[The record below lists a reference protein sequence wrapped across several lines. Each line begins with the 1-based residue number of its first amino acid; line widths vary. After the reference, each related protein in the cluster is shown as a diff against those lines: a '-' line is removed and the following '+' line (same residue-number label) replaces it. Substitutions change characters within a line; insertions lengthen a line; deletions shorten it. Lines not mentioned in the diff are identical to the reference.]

1 MLARPSP
8 SALEQGEKRS
18 RARGM
23 TPAHIGAMTRS
34 FSLSRLPLL
43 VGLLAAV
50 TAQGCLAADEGDIA
64 GTSEDEVYE
73 HHGLDAYGP
82 VPQNLEDRFLT
93 CPVSDKPKTGTFNG
107 KSYTYKSAAEA
118 RYDAD
123 GWQDRVASDWSAL
136 SRLVPPNM
144 EAVVID
150 IRRVGGV
157 PHYLYLSNGKQNAV
171 YEPWSSSKFMAISG
185 AMARARTES
194 GGKVGGDGTVGNV
207 SLGDMTTAVHTYAAK
222 GSAPGGGSSGVD
234 GSNGMSNYFFR
245 VAGADYLTDLLHDKW
260 LRLPDRSK
268 FRGGY
273 GAFSFNE
280 GSLNWT
286 SADGRSTT
294 RMGRIENGIT
304 GDKTMSAI
312 AQAEWLKRLTQFE
325 TDPSTRL
332 PGFDGTIQA
341 EDTRA
346 LLYGNLKRNGEIGG
360 MLAGESVYLLQGL
373 LPGVR
378 IGRPDAFGG
387 EPNRASKEILDRVT
401 GGKWRVFHKL
411 GAGVSRT
418 RNVSEIVMATYACL
432 PGYDGGREFV
442 IITSAHASNLSAANT
457 ATQTAFNKLVPLLA
471 PGFADGNPGPDANAF
486 PVPRNGR
493 AVATADTALKVENVD
508 SSTLPADGKC
518 ALTRG
523 KSLDFTTGTYINA
536 EKTQVRLTV
545 DASSASVRALGCPES
560 VFRNGA
566 VFVYAPH
573 FTFAAR

>member
-1 MLARPSP
+1 MVHRPSRFLLLFGVL
-8 SALEQGEKRS
+8 SA
-18 RARGM
+18 
-23 TPAHIGAMTRS
+23 I
-34 FSLSRLPLL
+34 
-43 VGLLAAV
+43 AV
-50 TAQGCLAADEGDIA
+50 QGCVASDEGD
-64 GTSEDEVYE
+64 GTGESEDELYE

-82 VPQNLEDRFLT
+82 VPQNLEDRFVT
-93 CPVSDKPKTGTFNG
+93 CPVSDKPKVGTFNG
-107 KSYTYKSAAEA
+107 KTYTYKSSAEA
-118 RYDAD
+118 RYGAD
-123 GWQDRVASDWSAL
+123 GWQDRVTSDWSAL

-171 YEPWSSSKFMAISG
+171 YEPWSSSKFMAVSG

-194 GGKVGGDGTVGNV
+194 GGKVGGDGTVGNF
-207 SLGDMTTAVHTYAAK
+207 SIGDMTTAIHTYAAK
-222 GSAPGGGSSGVD
+222 GTAPGGGSSGVD

-245 VAGADYLTDLLHDKW
+245 VAGADYLTELMHDRW
-260 LRLPDRSK
+260 LRLPDRSN

-273 GAFSFNE
+273 GGFSFNE

-294 RMGRIENGIT
+294 RMGRLERGIN

-332 PGFDGTIQA
+332 PGFNGTIQA

-346 LLYGNLKRNGEIGG
+346 LLYGNLKRNNEIGG

-378 IGRPDAFGG
+378 VGRPDAFGG
-387 EPNRASKEILDRVT
+387 EPNRAAKEILDRVT

-411 GAGVSRT
+411 GAGVSGT
-418 RNVSEIVMATYACL
+418 RRVSEIVMATYACL

-442 IITSAHASNLSAANT
+442 IITSAHASSLASANT

-471 PGFADGNPGPDANAF
+471 PNFAGASPPPDPSAF
-486 PVPRNGR
+486 PVPTNGR
-493 AVATADTALKVENVD
+493 AVATSDSVLKVENVD
-508 SSTLPADGKC
+508 SSTLGADGKC
-518 ALTRG
+518 AIARG
-523 KSLDFTTGTYINA
+523 KALDFLTGAYVNSA
-536 EKTQVRLTV
+536 KTQVKLTV
-545 DASSASVRALGCPES
+545 DPASAAVRALGCPET
-560 VFRNGA
+560 VWRNGA
-566 VFVYAPH
+566 VFLHAPH
-573 FTFAAR
+573 FTFAPR